1 MQKNKFSSMPVLAT
15 HFLAVP
21 LIFLILVLIRYPIFA
36 NSDYFFTYDEGL
48 LAGTILN
55 ILNGGPVVFYYETA
69 RTFGLTFGLVASPF
83 IWFLGPTSLAFN
95 LPATLFYSLYLWT
108 TYLIARILIPRTA
121 YLVFIM
127 LIFTPNYVTNLS
139 THNWPH
145 IPAAFLGN
153 LIFLLFIKIKLS
165 KNFSSP
171 IFFSLFFII
180 GLAIYT
186 YTYSL
191 IYILTITTLYALTHP
206 LWNQIREK
214 LSIASVIVI
223 FKNKRKKLDI
233 FCLLLDVLIIIF
245 SLSVVFS
252 YVFGG
257 FGFDIAGH
265 SILQINKFHK
275 AALQL
280 LAIILL
286 RILINPNSAISFL
299 RNAKSY
305 YATNIQQKKQKI
317 IAAGMAGFL
326 IGLSP
331 RFASILIG
339 ETSRGGQGHDVD
351 FSMIKLFT
359 HFQNLLTESGPK
371 ILGLDLP
378 FQRLNYSSNNIEWLI
393 LIVLFIPLITIFL
406 TSVYSFISEN
416 RIPLKNIATLRG
428 MPFEAMHV
436 ILLLP
441 ILVCIANIIVQNGPQ
456 PRYLFPLFGITTIW
470 IGFFI
475 DKIKK
480 KYKWLPITVLMIWIS
495 FYSFTN
501 YSSFQNMGIIKGNK
515 VVKFDK
521 NIVHDLIDFLDKNK
535 IYVAYSDVYISHV
548 GSYYSGGKIN
558 ILEFSAKPTFTS
570 LSGSF
575 ILKRKRE
582 ESNAIT
588 NFAIIAKNNNAITYQ
603 DYLQE
608 KEISYKSL
616 IISDYEIFWDFSGH
630 DIEINNLKTLIS

>member
-1 MQKNKFSSMPVLAT
+1 MPGLAT

-21 LIFLILVLIRYPIFA
+21 RIFLSLGLIRYPIFV
-36 NSDYFFTYDEGL
+36 NSDSFFSYDEGL

-69 RTFGLTFGLVASPF
+69 RTFGLTFGLVSSPL
-83 IWFLGPTSLAFN
+83 ISFLGPTSLAFN

-127 LIFTPNYVTNLS
+127 LIFTPYYVTNLS

-153 LIFLLFIKIKLS
+153 LIFLFFIKIKLS
-165 KNFSSP
+165 KSFSSP
-171 IFFSLFFII
+171 VFFSLFFVI

-191 IYILTITTLYALTHP
+191 IYILTISILYALTHP
-206 LWNQIREK
+206 LWKQIREK
-214 LSIASVIVI
+214 LSIANVIVV
-223 FKNKRKKLDI
+223 FKNKQKKLDI
-233 FCLLLDVLIIIF
+233 FCLLLDILLIIF
-245 SLSVVFS
+245 LLSVVFS

-257 FGFDIAGH
+257 FGLDIAGH

-280 LAIILL
+280 LAIIFL
-286 RILINPNSAISFL
+286 RILINPTSAISFL

-305 YATNIQQKKQKI
+305 YATNIQQKKQNI
-317 IAAGMAGFL
+317 IFAGMAGFL

-351 FSMIKLFT
+351 FSPVKLLT
-359 HFQNLLTESGPK
+359 HFQDLLTRSGPK
-371 ILGLDLP
+371 LLDLDLP
-378 FQRLNYSSNNIEWLI
+378 FQGFNYSSNNIEWLI
-393 LIVLFIPLITIFL
+393 LIALFIPLITIFL
-406 TSVYSFISEN
+406 TSVYSFISAN

-428 MPFEAMHV
+428 MPFEAIQV
-436 ILLLP
+436 ILLMP
-441 ILVCIANIIVQNGPQ
+441 FLVCIANIIVQNGPQ
-456 PRYLFPLFGITTIW
+456 PRYLFPLFGITIIW
-470 IGFFI
+470 IGIFT

-480 KYKWLPITVLMIWIS
+480 KYKWLPIPVLMIWIS

-501 YSSFQNMGIIKGNK
+501 YLNFQKIGVIKGNK

-521 NIVHDLIDFLDKNK
+521 HIVRDLVNFLEKKK
-535 IYVAYSDVYISHV
+535 IIVAYSDINISMI

-558 ILEFSAKPTFTS
+558 ICEFSSKPVFNS
-570 LSGSF
+570 LSGS
-575 ILKRKRE
+575 ILLKRKRE
-582 ESNAIT
+582 KANAST
-588 NFAIIAKNNNAITYQ
+588 NFAIIAKNNHAITYQ
-603 DYLQE
+603 GYLQDKRITYQSE
-608 KEISYKSL
+608 
-616 IISDYEIFWDFSGH
+616 IISDYKIFWNFSGN
-630 DIEINNLKTLIS
+630 DNEINNLRTLIS